1 MEAMSIQNHP
11 IRHVSEGF
19 EVLPTVSLELVL
31 HYCADFNEATT
42 VRRYWASFQDFG
54 KTSAQ
59 DKEVARNSFV
69 KDGQFWKQI
78 YKLHFPNPLHMAAS
92 KGNEEAVRALL
103 NDRVEEEAKAVLNRP
118 SWQCFRMDGQG
129 TRTFLGERVDEKVKR
144 LFSETPLHYAAKS
157 GHAEVV
163 KVLLEA
169 RADTEARYGMDGR
182 TSLHHAVIYRYE
194 GMVKVLLR
202 EGADIEATDNVGQ
215 TPLHLAAHY
224 DHERVVRILLEA
236 GANKAARNTLGER
249 PFDKVRNSHAALRRL
264 LQVEYG
270 LDHFINVTCRRV
282 LAFLMLLIA
291 ISYHRE
297 SP

>member
-1 MEAMSIQNHP
+1 
-11 IRHVSEGF
+11 
-19 EVLPTVSLELVL
+19 
-31 HYCADFNEATT
+31 
-42 VRRYWASFQDFG
+42 
-54 KTSAQ
+54 
-59 DKEVARNSFV
+59 
-69 KDGQFWKQI
+69 
-78 YKLHFPNPLHMAAS
+78 
-92 KGNEEAVRALL
+92 
-103 NDRVEEEAKAVLNRP
+103 
-118 SWQCFRMDGQG
+118 MDGQG

-163 KVLLEA
+163 KVLLEARADTEARYGTDRRTALHVAASRGDKEMVKVLLAA